1 MINIL
6 IAFEKIANV
15 SIPLFICLLF
25 MVNSCDNS
33 FTLNFLKYV
42 QSPLCN
48 KHLITLIECF
58 NLHIFMSRLDSL
70 LKKCNAGNV
79 QLDDIPN

>member
-1 MINIL
+1 
-6 IAFEKIANV
+6 
-15 SIPLFICLLF
+15 

-58 NLHIFMSRLDSL
+58 DLHIFMSRLDSL
-70 LKKCNAGNV
+70 FKKFNAGNV
-79 QLDDIPN
+79 QLDDISSYDGNKGGAPSVYESASDKGGSGG